1 MIDLEYNS
9 TRPDLS
15 LPEYGRNVQ
24 KMINF
29 CMTVEDKEER
39 NKVAQAIIKVMGQL
53 NPHLRD
59 VDDYAHKLW
68 DHIYIMSDFKLDVES
83 PYPIPKKET
92 FQEKPKSIPYPSG
105 KPKYGHY
112 GKAVQGL
119 IKKASEIEDLEERKY
134 LVNLIANLMK
144 RFYLTWNRDSVR
156 DEVILGHIEELSDG
170 KLKISEEDVTLTST
184 SEILSQNKKVVRKS
198 SKGSKGPKGSK
209 TGSKGK
215 RNDRQRRRY

>member
-1 MIDLEYNS
+1 MTNLEYNS

-24 KMINF
+24 RMVNF
-29 CMTVEDKEER
+29 CMTVEDKGER

-59 VDDYAHKLW
+59 VEDYTHKLW
-68 DHIYIMSDFKLDVES
+68 DHLYIMSDFQLDVDS
-83 PYPIPKKET
+83 PYPIPERET
-92 FQEKPKSIPYPSG
+92 FQEKPARIPYPSG
-105 KPKYGHY
+105 RPKYGHY

-119 IKKASEIEDLEERKY
+119 IKKATEIKDPEEKKY
-134 LVNLIANLMK
+134 LINLIVNLMK

-156 DEVILGHIEELSDG
+156 DEVIIAHVNELSDG
-170 KLKISEEDVTLTST
+170 KLNVILDDVVITATSD
-184 SEILSQNKKVVRKS
+184 IVIQNKKPKRKG
-198 SKGSKGPKGSK
+198 SKGSKSGPK
-209 TGSKGK
+209 GSKGK

>member
-24 KMINF
+24 RMINF

-59 VDDYAHKLW
+59 VDDYTHKLW
-68 DHIYIMSDFKLDVES
+68 DHLYIMSDFKLDVES
-83 PYPIPKKET
+83 PYPIPIRET
-92 FQEKPKSIPYPSG
+92 FEEKPKQIPYPSG
-105 KPKYGHY
+105 RPKYGHY

-119 IKKASEIEDLEERKY
+119 IQKATEIEDPEEKKY

-144 RFYLTWNRDSVR
+144 RFYLTWNRDSVN
-156 DEVILGHIEELSDG
+156 DEVILGHITELSDG
-170 KLKISEEDVTLTST
+170 KLTVSLDDVSLMST
-184 SEILSQNKKVVRKS
+184 SEILSQNKKATKKV
-198 SKGSKGPKGSK
+198 SKGSKGFKG
-209 TGSKGK
+209 GQKGK
-215 RNDRQRRRY
+215 RNDRQRRKY